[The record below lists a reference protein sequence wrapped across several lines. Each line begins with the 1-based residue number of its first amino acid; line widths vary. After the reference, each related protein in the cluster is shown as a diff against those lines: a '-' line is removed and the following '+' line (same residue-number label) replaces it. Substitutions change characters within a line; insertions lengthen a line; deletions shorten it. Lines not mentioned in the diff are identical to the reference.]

1 MTQVIA
7 MNSNTKTKWMVRLA
21 AMIIFVIG
29 FIAGALA
36 MNIYRGQRPPSAYG
50 DRHSRFEE
58 TLEKLNLTQ
67 DQKTQVKAIFDDARA
82 QLTQLRKESEPKFRE
97 VRKQTDERL
106 KAVLEPEQWEQF
118 QQIMSE
124 ARKGRSRGHPTRERD
139 H

>member
-1 MTQVIA
+1 
-7 MNSNTKTKWMVRLA
+7 MNSNTKTKWQVRLA
-21 AMIIFVIG
+21 ALTIFVIG

-36 MNIYRGQRPPSAYG
+36 MNIYRGQRAPSAYG
-50 DRHSRFEE
+50 DRRGRFEE
-58 TLEKLNLTQ
+58 TLDKLNLTQ

-82 QLTQLRKESEPKFRE
+82 QLGQLRKESEPKFRE

-124 ARKGRSRGHPTRERD
+124 ARKGRSRGRPTRERD

>member
-1 MTQVIA
+1 
-7 MNSNTKTKWMVRLA
+7 MNSNTKTKWQVRLA
-21 AMIIFVIG
+21 ALMIFVIG

-36 MNIYRGQRPPSAYG
+36 MNIYRGQRGPSAYG
-50 DRHSRFEE
+50 DRRGRFEE
-58 TLEKLNLTQ
+58 TLDKLNLTQ
-67 DQKTQVKAIFDDARA
+67 DQKNQVKAIFDDARA
-82 QLTQLRKESEPKFRE
+82 QLGQLRKESEPKFRE

-124 ARKGRSRGHPTRERD
+124 ARKGRSRGRPTRERD

>member
-1 MTQVIA
+1 
-7 MNSNTKTKWMVRLA
+7 MNSNTKTKWQVRLA
-21 AMIIFVIG
+21 ALTIFVIG

-36 MNIYRGQRPPSAYG
+36 MNIYRGQRAPSAYG
-50 DRHSRFEE
+50 DRRGRFEE
-58 TLEKLNLTQ
+58 TLDKLNLTQ

-82 QLTQLRKESEPKFRE
+82 QLGQLRKESEPKFRE
-97 VRKQTDERL
+97 VRKQTEERL

-124 ARKGRSRGHPTRERD
+124 ARKGRPRGRPTRERD

>member
-1 MTQVIA
+1 
-7 MNSNTKTKWMVRLA
+7 MNSNTKTKWQVRLA
-21 AMIIFVIG
+21 ALIIFVIG

-36 MNIYRGQRPPSAYG
+36 MNIYRGQRGPSAYG

-58 TLEKLNLTQ
+58 TLDKLSLTE
-67 DQKTQVKAIFDDARA
+67 DQKAKVKAIFDDARA
-82 QLTQLRKESEPKFRE
+82 QLGQLRKDSEPKFRE

-124 ARKGRSRGHPTRERD
+124 ARRGRSRGRPTRERD

>member
-1 MTQVIA
+1 
-7 MNSNTKTKWMVRLA
+7 MNSNTRSKWQVRLA
-21 AMIIFVIG
+21 AMSIFVIG

-36 MNIYRGQRPPSAYG
+36 MNIYRGGRGPSSYG

-58 TLEKLNLTQ
+58 TLDKLNLTP
-67 DQKTQVKAIFDDARA
+67 DQKAQVKDIFEDARA

-106 KAVLEPEQWEQF
+106 KAVLAPEQWEQF

-124 ARKGRSRGHPTRERD
+124 SRRGRSRGRPTRERAP
-139 H
+139 

>member
-1 MTQVIA
+1 
-7 MNSNTKTKWMVRLA
+7 MNSNTKTKWQVRLA
-21 AMIIFVIG
+21 ALIIFVIG

-36 MNIYRGQRPPSAYG
+36 MNIYRGQQGPSAYG
-50 DRHSRFEE
+50 DRRGRFEE
-58 TLEKLNLTQ
+58 TLDKLNLTQ

-106 KAVLEPEQWEQF
+106 KAVLEPGQWEQF

-124 ARKGRSRGHPTRERD
+124 ARKGRSRGRPTRERD

>member
-1 MTQVIA
+1 MT
-7 MNSNTKTKWMVRLA
+7 SNTKTKWQVRLA
-21 AMIIFVIG
+21 ALIIFVIG

-36 MNIYRGQRPPSAYG
+36 MNIYRGQRGPSAYG
-50 DRHSRFEE
+50 DRRGRFEE
-58 TLEKLNLTQ
+58 TLDKLNLTQ
-67 DQKTQVKAIFDDARA
+67 DQKNQVKAIFDDARA
-82 QLTQLRKESEPKFRE
+82 QLGQLRKESEPKFRE

-124 ARKGRSRGHPTRERD
+124 ARKGRSRGRPTRERD

>member
-1 MTQVIA
+1 
-7 MNSNTKTKWMVRLA
+7 MNSNTKTKWQVRLA
-21 AMIIFVIG
+21 ALIIFVIG

-36 MNIYRGQRPPSAYG
+36 MNIYRGQQGPSAYG
-50 DRHSRFEE
+50 DRRGRFEE
-58 TLEKLNLTQ
+58 TLDKLNLTQ

-124 ARKGRSRGHPTRERD
+124 ARKGRSRGRPTRERD

>member
-1 MTQVIA
+1 
-7 MNSNTKTKWMVRLA
+7 MNSNTKTKWQVRLA
-21 AMIIFVIG
+21 ALIIFVIG

-36 MNIYRGQRPPSAYG
+36 MNIYRGQRGPSAYG
-50 DRHSRFEE
+50 DRRGRFEE
-58 TLEKLNLTQ
+58 TLDKLNLTQ
-67 DQKTQVKAIFDDARA
+67 DQKTQVKAIFDDARS
-82 QLTQLRKESEPKFRE
+82 QLGQLRKESEPKFRE

-124 ARKGRSRGHPTRERD
+124 ARKGRSRGRPTRERD

>member
-1 MTQVIA
+1 
-7 MNSNTKTKWMVRLA
+7 MNSNTKTKWQVRLA
-21 AMIIFVIG
+21 ALIIFVIG

-36 MNIYRGQRPPSAYG
+36 MNIYRGQRAPSAYG
-50 DRHSRFEE
+50 DRRGRFEE
-58 TLEKLNLTQ
+58 TLDKLNLTQ

-82 QLTQLRKESEPKFRE
+82 QLGQLRKESEPKFRE
-97 VRKQTDERL
+97 VRKQTEERL

-124 ARKGRSRGHPTRERD
+124 ARKGRSRGRPTRERD